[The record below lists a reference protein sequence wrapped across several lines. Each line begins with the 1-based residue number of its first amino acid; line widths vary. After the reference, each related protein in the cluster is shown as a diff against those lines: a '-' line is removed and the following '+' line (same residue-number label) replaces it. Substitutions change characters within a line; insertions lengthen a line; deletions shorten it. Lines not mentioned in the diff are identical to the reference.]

1 MASWPMEEIRQ
12 LLEPT
17 LQHLGYTIYA
27 LERSG
32 SGGRTLRV
40 TIDKRDGSIVSL
52 DDCQRVSEIA
62 SPLLDQADLV
72 SDSYVLE
79 VSSPGAERELRDRDE
94 YERFVGRKVNVRYRA
109 GAAEVALEGVLAAVG
124 DDGIAVLGQRDNE
137 NQVAWADVIKTRL
150 VATL

>member
-1 MASWPMEEIRQ
+1 MALWPIDEIRQ

-17 LQHLGYTIYA
+17 LAHLGYSIYA

-32 SGGRTLRV
+32 NSGRTLRV
-40 TIDKRDGSIVSL
+40 TIDKRDGVVSL
-52 DDCQRVSEIA
+52 DDCQRVSEIV

-72 SDSYVLE
+72 PDSYVLE
-79 VSSPGAERELRDRDE
+79 VSSPGAERELRDRAE
-94 YERFVGRKVNVRYRA
+94 YERFVGRKVNVRYRS

-124 DDGIAVLGQRDNE
+124 DDGIAVRGQRDNE